1 MAGIW
6 QDLRY
11 AARALIKHRGFAIAA
26 ALTLAL
32 GIGASSAI
40 FSVVNGVLLKP
51 LPFQDPHQL
60 VSLTHHGTLP
70 ELPVMNHGPA
80 TYFAARDHQRA
91 FEGIG
96 GWDRTEVSITGR
108 GEPERLEGLA
118 VSAATLPLLRIQP
131 ALGRFF
137 RDEDE
142 QLNAPL
148 RVVLTHGYWQRRYA
162 GAANVIGESFQVNG
176 VQAEVIGVLPATFR
190 FHRGKPAMLV
200 PLRPD
205 RAATGIQFGFQAL
218 ARMKPGVSLAQAN
231 ADMARWLKLLPPYF
245 ERLGMSP
252 RVQPLAED
260 VIGEIRDELWILFA
274 AVGVV
279 LLIAFGNVANLYMI
293 RAEARHHELALRSA
307 LGATRGRIARALLA
321 ESTLLGLGGGALGL
335 VLAFAA
341 TRLIRELAPTS
352 LPRVEDIAI
361 DWTVLLFTLGITLV
375 SGIVFGL
382 AAMARFGAPGSMA
395 IREGSRSVSDGP
407 GRNRTR
413 NVLVVA
419 QVAMAL
425 MLMIVSG
432 LMVRTFVAMRDVRPG
447 FTRPEQVLTFR
458 VAIPEA
464 TIADPKLAALTHQQ
478 LAERLAT
485 VPGVISVG
493 SSTHITMDGED
504 NGNPVIA
511 EDVPIERPPLRRFK
525 SVAPGFFQTMGNP
538 IVAGRAIT
546 WEDIHEERPVVMI
559 SAALARE
566 YWKDPANA
574 LGKRLRMG
582 PPYPWREVV
591 GVVGDERDDGLNH
604 PATDIVYWPMMS
616 ESYRWRTM
624 AYAVRSSRVGT
635 AEFLREI
642 QHAVW
647 SVNANLPLAT
657 VETLDE
663 IQARSMAQTSFTM
676 VMLAIAASV
685 ALALGIVGIYGV
697 IAYVATQRT
706 RETGIRL
713 ALGAQVGDVRR
724 MFLRHGLAL
733 TAIGIGLGVV
743 VAVGLT
749 RVMSALLFGVAAVD
763 PMTYVGMSAVL
774 GAVALLATYLPAY
787 RASRVDPVIALRGDS
802 G

>member
-51 LPFQDPHQL
+51 LPFQDPQQL
-60 VSLTHHGTLP
+60 VSLTHHGTRLD
-70 ELPVMNHGPA
+70 LPVMNHGPA
-80 TYFAARDHQRA
+80 TYFVARDNQRA
-91 FEGIG
+91 LEGIG
-96 GWDRTEVSITGR
+96 GWDGTEVSITGR

-118 VSAATLPLLRIQP
+118 VSAATLPLLRLQP

-142 QLNAPL
+142 VPGAPL
-148 RVVLTHGYWQRRYA
+148 RVVLSHGYWQRRYG
-162 GAANVIGESFQVNG
+162 GAATAIGESFQVNG
-176 VQAEVIGVLPATFR
+176 VQAEVIGVLPPTFR
-190 FHRGKPAMLV
+190 FLERRPAVLV

-218 ARMKPGVSLAQAN
+218 ARMKPGVTLEQAN
-231 ADMARWLKLLPPYF
+231 ADMGRWLALLPPVF
-245 ERLGMSP
+245 KQLGMSP
-252 RVQPLAED
+252 RIRPLAEEI
-260 VIGEIRDELWILFA
+260 IGDIRDVLWILFA

-279 LLIAFGNVANLYMI
+279 LLIACGNVANLFMI
-293 RAEARHHELALRSA
+293 RAEARHQELALRSA
-307 LGATRGRIARALLA
+307 LGASRGRIARALLA
-321 ESTLLGLGGGALGL
+321 ESTLLGLAGGLLGL
-335 VLAFAA
+335 GLATGA
-341 TRLIRELAPTS
+341 TRLIRELAPAS
-352 LPRVEDIAI
+352 LPRVEDIGI
-361 DWTVLLFTLGITLV
+361 DWTVLLFTVGITLA
-375 SGIVFGL
+375 SGVVFGL
-382 AAMARFGAPGSMA
+382 AAVARFGAPGAMA
-395 IREGSRSVSDGP
+395 LKEGGRSVSDGP
-407 GRNRTR
+407 ARHRTR

-425 MLMIVSG
+425 MLLIVSG
-432 LMVRTFVAMRDVRPG
+432 LMVRTFVAMRDVHPG
-447 FTRPEQVLTFR
+447 FTRPAEVLTFR

-464 TIADPKLAALTHQQ
+464 TIADPKVAALTHQQ
-478 LAERLAT
+478 LTERLAQ
-485 VPGVISVG
+485 VPGVVSVG

-504 NGNPVIA
+504 NGNPVLA

-525 SVAPGFFQTMGNP
+525 SVAPGFFETMGNP
-538 IVAGRAIT
+538 VVAGRAIT

-566 YWKDPANA
+566 YWKNPASA
-574 LGKRLRMG
+574 VGKRLRTG
-582 PPYPWREVV
+582 PPDPWREIV

-604 PATDIVYWPMMS
+604 PATEIVYWPLMS

-624 AYAVRSSRVGT
+624 AYAVRSSRVG
-635 AEFLREI
+635 APEFLREI

-647 SVNANLPLAT
+647 SVNANLPIAT

-724 MFLRHGLAL
+724 MFLRHGLGL
-733 TAIGIGLGVV
+733 TATGIVLGVV
-743 VAVGLT
+743 VAVALT
-749 RVMSALLFGVAAVD
+749 RLMSSLLFGVAAVD
-763 PMTYVGMSAVL
+763 LATYVGMSAVL
-774 GAVALLATYLPAY
+774 GSVALLATYLPAR
-787 RASRVDPVIALRGDS
+787 RASRVDPVIALRGDA